1 MTNEKREVLWNAVEI
16 FSFHIA
22 MNFAICNREKG
33 KDFRRALFNKE
44 KEICSLFGNDFEKRK
59 VEEIEEI
66 LKINPYNDTGRTGN

>member
-33 KDFRRALFNKE
+33 KDFAGLFLIKKKKYVHYLEMILRKE
-44 KEICSLFGNDFEKRK
+44 R
-59 VEEIEEI
+59 
-66 LKINPYNDTGRTGN
+66 

>member
-1 MTNEKREVLWNAVEI
+1 MQQR
-16 FSFHIA
+16 
-22 MNFAICNREKG
+22 KG
-33 KDFRRALFNKE
+33 KRFRRALFNKE